1 MEKISFVDLIMEAKY
16 PLNHTKSIVFI
27 KINVPLFFNLFL

>member
-1 MEKISFVDLIMEAKY
+1 MEKISFVDFIIEAMY

-27 KINVPLFFNLFL
+27 KINVPLFFSLFL